1 MLFRRHIVRRTI
13 LSLTAGLALSSLMGL
28 AFVRA
33 TEFRPHDPQGKAPSP
48 AKPAGKD
55 QSEGGCH
62 GTSIDFV
69 GTPSEAAREAKKQ
82 EKLVFVLHVSGNFED
97 PRFT

>member
-1 MLFRRHIVRRTI
+1 MRRTI

-33 TEFRPHDPQGKAPSP
+33 TELRSNDPKGKAPTP
-48 AKPAGKD
+48 TKPAAKD
-55 QSEGGCH
+55 QGEGGCH